1 MLDVLLTGS
10 VSFFITFLAIPVIM
24 RIAEEKKLF
33 DIPDDRKL
41 HKKPIASLG
50 GVGIFSG
57 FFLAALLSISQKINP
72 EFQYYFAAALV
83 VFFLGLK
90 DDIIVLS
97 ATKKFIGQLTAAAI
111 LIHLG
116 DVRITSMHGLFGM
129 EELPPLFSL
138 ALSYVTI
145 ILVINAFNLIDGVD
159 GLAGMLGLLTTSV
172 FGTYFFLVGMPAYAL
187 LAFSMGGSLLA
198 FLIFNYNPA
207 KIFMGDCGSLLL
219 GLVNTILVIKFI
231 AVADSSTIALPI
243 ESAVA
248 IGISIIILPLL
259 DTVRVFSIRI
269 SRGCSPFSPD
279 RNHIHHLLLDRG
291 FNHKYVT
298 LFCVLL
304 NIVFITFAYFGRSLG
319 PNYLLCFM
327 TGICLTFLAVLIY
340 SKKPA
345 RFVVA
350 NSKPLLP
357 NTKHIAQPATKVVSI
372 NTETIGA
379 SAVAEHN

>member
-10 VSFFITFLAIPVIM
+10 VSFVITFLAIPVIM

-33 DIPDDRKL
+33 DLPDDRKL

-57 FFLAALLSISQKINP
+57 FFLACLLSISNKANP
-72 EFQYYFAAALV
+72 EFQYYFASAMV

-97 ATKKFIGQLTAAAI
+97 ATKKFIGQLTPAAI
-111 LIHLG
+111 LIHLAN
-116 DVRITSMHGLFGM
+116 VRITSMHGLFGM
-129 EELPPLFSL
+129 EELPHLFSL

-187 LAFSMGGSLLA
+187 LSFAMGGSLLA

-219 GLVNTILVIKFI
+219 GLINSILAIKFI
-231 AVADSSTIALPI
+231 TVADSQMVSIPI

-248 IGISIIILPLL
+248 VGMSILILPLL
-259 DTVRVFSIRI
+259 DTIRVFSIRI
-269 SRGCSPFSPD
+269 FRGRSPFSPD
-279 RNHIHHLLLDRG
+279 RNHIHHLLLARG
-291 FNHKYVT
+291 FNHKHVT
-298 LFCVLL
+298 LFCLLL
-304 NIVFITFAYFGRSLG
+304 NIVFITLAYFGRNLG
-319 PNYLLCFM
+319 PTYLLCVI
-327 TGICLTFLAVLIY
+327 TGISCAFLGVLIY

-345 RFVVA
+345 RFVLPQSTPILA
-350 NSKPLLP
+350 NTKPLV
-357 NTKHIAQPATKVVSI
+357 QPATKVVSI
-372 NTETIGA
+372 NTETVGV
-379 SAVAEHN
+379 VAEHN

>member
-10 VSFFITFLAIPVIM
+10 VSFIITFLAIPVIM

-33 DIPDDRKL
+33 DLPDGRKL
-41 HKKPIASLG
+41 HNTPIASLG

-57 FFLAALLSISQKINP
+57 FFMAALLSITLKVNP

-83 VFFLGLK
+83 VFILGLK
-90 DDIIVLS
+90 DDIVVLT

-111 LIHLG
+111 LIHLANL
-116 DVRITSMHGLFGM
+116 RITSMHGLFGLG
-129 EELPPLFSL
+129 ELPQAFSL

-187 LAFSMGGSLLA
+187 LSFAMAGSLLA

-219 GLVNTILVIKFI
+219 GLVNTILAIKFI
-231 AVADSSTIALPI
+231 TVADSSAVVLPI
-243 ESAVA
+243 QSAVA
-248 IGISIIILPLL
+248 VGVSVLIIPLL

-269 SRGCSPFSPD
+269 FHGRSPFSPD

-291 FNHKYVT
+291 LGHKFVT
-298 LFCVLL
+298 LFCFLL
-304 NIVFITFAYFGRSLG
+304 NIVFITIAYFGRDLG
-319 PNYLLCFM
+319 PTYLLSLM
-327 TGICLTFLAVLIY
+327 TGLCLTFLGILIY

-345 RFVVA
+345 KFVIA
-350 NSKPLLP
+350 KSKPLLANAKQINP
-357 NTKHIAQPATKVVSI
+357 PATKVVSI
-372 NTETIGA
+372 NTETVA
-379 SAVAEHN
+379 SVAEQN

>member
-10 VSFFITFLAIPVIM
+10 VSFVITFLAIPVIM

-33 DIPDDRKL
+33 DLPDDRKL

-57 FFLAALLSISQKINP
+57 FFLACLLSISNKANP
-72 EFQYYFAAALV
+72 EFQYYFASAMV

-90 DDIIVLS
+90 DDMIVLS

-111 LIHLG
+111 LIHLAN
-116 DVRITSMHGLFGM
+116 VRITSMHGLFGM
-129 EELPPLFSL
+129 EELPHLFSL

-187 LAFSMGGSLLA
+187 LSFAMGGSLLA

-219 GLVNTILVIKFI
+219 GLINSILAIKFI
-231 AVADSSTIALPI
+231 TVADSQMVSIPI

-248 IGISIIILPLL
+248 VGMSILILPLL
-259 DTVRVFSIRI
+259 DTIRVFSIRI
-269 SRGCSPFSPD
+269 FRGRSPFSPD
-279 RNHIHHLLLDRG
+279 RNHIHHLLLARG
-291 FNHKYVT
+291 FNHKHVT

-304 NIVFITFAYFGRSLG
+304 NIVFITLAYFGRNLG
-319 PNYLLCFM
+319 PTYLLCVI
-327 TGICLTFLAVLIY
+327 TGISCAFLGVLIY

-345 RFVVA
+345 RFVLPQSTPILA
-350 NSKPLLP
+350 NTKPLV
-357 NTKHIAQPATKVVSI
+357 QPATKVVSI
-372 NTETIGA
+372 NTETVGV
-379 SAVAEHN
+379 VAEHN

>member
-10 VSFFITFLAIPVIM
+10 VSFFITFLAIPVII

-33 DIPDDRKL
+33 DIPDNRKI

-50 GVGIFSG
+50 GVGIFTG
-57 FFLAALLSISQKINP
+57 FFLAALLSISHKINP
-72 EFQYYFAAALV
+72 DFQYYFASAMV

-116 DVRITSMHGLFGM
+116 NVRITGMHGLFGM
-129 EELPPLFSL
+129 EELPYFFSM
-138 ALSYVTI
+138 ALSYITI

-172 FGTYFFLVGMPAYAL
+172 FGTYFYLVGMPAYAL
-187 LAFSMGGSLLA
+187 LSFSMGGSLLA

-219 GLVNTILVIKFI
+219 GLVNSILVIKFI
-231 AVADSSTIALPI
+231 AVADTAAVALPI

-248 IGISIIILPLL
+248 VGISILILPLL
-259 DTVRVFSIRI
+259 DTIRVFSIRI
-269 SRGCSPFSPD
+269 SKGRSPFSPD

-298 LFCVLL
+298 LFCVSL

-319 PNYLLCFM
+319 PTYLLSSI
-327 TGICLTFLAVLIY
+327 TGISLTFLALLIY
-340 SKKPA
+340 LKKPE
-345 RFVVA
+345 RFLAA
-350 NSKPLLP
+350 NSTPLLP
-357 NTKHIAQPATKVVSI
+357 NTKQIVQPATKIVSI
-372 NTETIGA
+372 NTETIGT
-379 SAVAEHN
+379 SVAEHN

>member
-10 VSFFITFLAIPVIM
+10 ISFIITFLAIPVIM

-33 DIPDDRKL
+33 DLPDGRKL
-41 HKKPIASLG
+41 HNTPIASLG

-57 FFLAALLSISQKINP
+57 FFMAALLSITLKINP

-83 VFFLGLK
+83 IFILGLK
-90 DDIIVLS
+90 DDIVVLN

-111 LIHLG
+111 LVHLANL
-116 DVRITSMHGLFGM
+116 RITSMHGLFGLG
-129 EELPPLFSL
+129 ELPPAFSFV
-138 ALSYVTI
+138 LSYVTI

-187 LAFSMGGSLLA
+187 LSFAMAGSLLA

-219 GLVNTILVIKFI
+219 GLVNTILAIKFI
-231 AVADSSTIALPI
+231 TVADSSAVVLPI
-243 ESAVA
+243 QSAVA
-248 IGISIIILPLL
+248 VGVSVLIIPLL

-269 SRGCSPFSPD
+269 FNGRSPFSPD

-291 FNHKYVT
+291 LGHKYVT
-298 LFCVLL
+298 LFCFLL
-304 NIVFITFAYFGRSLG
+304 NIVFITIAYFGRNLG
-319 PNYLLCFM
+319 PTYLLCFM
-327 TGICLTFLAVLIY
+327 TGLCLTFLGILIY
-340 SKKPA
+340 SKKST
-345 RFVVA
+345 RFVVTQ
-350 NSKPLLP
+350 SKPLLA
-357 NTKHIAQPATKVVSI
+357 NAKQIAPPATKVVSI
-372 NTETIGA
+372 NTETVA
-379 SAVAEHN
+379 SVAEQN

>member
-10 VSFFITFLAIPVIM
+10 VSFVITFLAIPVIM

-33 DIPDDRKL
+33 DLPDDRKL

-57 FFLAALLSISQKINP
+57 FFLACLLSISNKANP
-72 EFQYYFAAALV
+72 EFQYYFASAMV

-111 LIHLG
+111 LIHLAN
-116 DVRITSMHGLFGM
+116 VRITSMHGLFGM
-129 EELPPLFSL
+129 EELPHLFSL

-187 LAFSMGGSLLA
+187 LSFAMGGSLLA

-219 GLVNTILVIKFI
+219 GLINSILAIKFI
-231 AVADSSTIALPI
+231 TVAVSQMVSIPI

-248 IGISIIILPLL
+248 VGMSILILPLL
-259 DTVRVFSIRI
+259 DTIRVFSIRI
-269 SRGCSPFSPD
+269 FRGRSPFSPD
-279 RNHIHHLLLDRG
+279 RNHIHHLLLARG
-291 FNHKYVT
+291 FNHKHVT
-298 LFCVLL
+298 LFCLLL
-304 NIVFITFAYFGRSLG
+304 NIVFITLAYFGRNLG
-319 PNYLLCFM
+319 PTYLLCVI
-327 TGICLTFLAVLIY
+327 TGISCAFLGVLIY

-345 RFVVA
+345 RFVLPQSTPILA
-350 NSKPLLP
+350 NTKPLV
-357 NTKHIAQPATKVVSI
+357 QPATKVVSI
-372 NTETIGA
+372 NTETVGV
-379 SAVAEHN
+379 VAEHN